1 MKDENKI
8 LRIVYT
14 FFLGLLLAMFIG
26 LGINTFYEGPK
37 EPDYPIGI
45 DAYTPKQLTEEQ
57 AKKQHDYE
65 VAMAKYNKEMQPY
78 NRNVS
83 IIALIAAV
91 ILLVI
96 SLIYEKRINIISDG
110 VLLGGLF
117 TLLYSL
123 IRGFASQNT
132 KYVFIVVT
140 IGLIVALY
148 LGYHRFVKPTV
159 FSTER
164 STKK

>member
-1 MKDENKI
+1 MKDDNKI
-8 LRIVYT
+8 LKIVYT
-14 FFLGLLLAMFIG
+14 FFLGFLLAMFIG

-37 EPDYPIGI
+37 EPEYPIGI
-45 DAYTPKQLTEEQ
+45 DAYTSKQLTDEQ

-83 IIALIAAV
+83 IIALIASV
-91 ILLVI
+91 ILLVV
-96 SLIYEKRINIISDG
+96 SLMYEKKIKIISDG

-123 IRGFASQNT
+123 IRGFASQDT

-148 LGYHRFVKPTV
+148 LGYHRFVKPT
-159 FSTER
+159 TATT
-164 STKK
+164 TKKSKK